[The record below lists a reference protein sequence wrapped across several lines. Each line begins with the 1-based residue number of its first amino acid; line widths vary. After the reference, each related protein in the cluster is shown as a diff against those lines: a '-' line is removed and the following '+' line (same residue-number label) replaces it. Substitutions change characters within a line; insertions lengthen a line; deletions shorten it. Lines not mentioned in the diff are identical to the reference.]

1 MSQQLAHRWDMPESG
16 LLCRRCRSGLCG
28 EGETWCQLCS
38 CAHALG
44 EVARNRFSYPT
55 HRALAD
61 EIAYQ
66 AVRQVRALVEVDRQT
81 HSQVTSLSD
90 RLENSNRRLREV
102 TVSID
107 KSAQPKRQ
115 PSRPRE
121 EDTVKREPR
130 EEERPDSPQEV
141 DYGSEESYEES
152 GEEEQEAERDPPR
165 VPDVPPPPPPPRNPG
180 TERPVSPSEP
190 PRGRESRGHRD
201 RSRSRHR
208 GRRGGSRHRQHHRGL
223 ADPQSIFEPKTP
235 KKKRKK
241 KHNPPRGDGGGR
253 REAHR

>member
-90 RLENSNRRLREV
+90 RFGKLQ
-102 TVSID
+102 
-107 KSAQPKRQ
+107 SAAARG
-115 PSRPRE
+115 
-121 EDTVKREPR
+121 
-130 EEERPDSPQEV
+130 DSQ
-141 DYGSEESYEES
+141 
-152 GEEEQEAERDPPR
+152 
-165 VPDVPPPPPPPRNPG
+165 
-180 TERPVSPSEP
+180 
-190 PRGRESRGHRD
+190 
-201 RSRSRHR
+201 
-208 GRRGGSRHRQHHRGL
+208 HRQVGS
-223 ADPQSIFEPKTP
+223 A
-235 KKKRKK
+235 
-241 KHNPPRGDGGGR
+241 
-253 REAHR
+253 EAATE